1 MAGSRTPLRACFF
14 ASLLLTLLIAGQAVA
29 ASMEEDGC
37 RNERKP
43 AILVVYCTK
52 LIQSGQLAGAKLA
65 WAYVNRGWA
74 YRLQE
79 KDDLAMADFDTALN
93 LDPKDVDA
101 LYERGNVYLHRKDYG
116 KAIADYDAAIQLRPG
131 AAGLWDNRG
140 MAYHE
145 SGQYERAIKDYDEA
159 IRLNPKDYRALNN
172 RGQARRNM
180 GKYDLAIQDYDAAL
194 GLKPDYIIA
203 LINRAYAYLKS
214 GQYEQALADY
224 NSLVQ
229 KNPDDAEALNNR
241 CWTFVVMHRAREGL
255 GDCDRS
261 LSLQPK
267 AYTFDSRGFAHLQL
281 GDLAAAIA
289 DFDKAVELDPHKASS
304 LFGRGKVEEL
314 QGDKLAAARDYA
326 AARAIQSDI
335 EADLVRKH
343 VLEAQQ

>member
-145 SGQYERAIKDYDEA
+145 SGQYERAI
-159 IRLNPKDYRALNN
+159 R
-172 RGQARRNM
+172 RGDPTQS
-180 GKYDLAIQDYDAAL
+180 Q
-194 GLKPDYIIA
+194 GLSSA
-203 LINRAYAYLKS
+203 EQSRS
-214 GQYEQALADY
+214 GSSQYGQ
-224 NSLVQ
+224 V
-229 KNPDDAEALNNR
+229 
-241 CWTFVVMHRAREGL
+241 
-255 GDCDRS
+255 
-261 LSLQPK
+261 
-267 AYTFDSRGFAHLQL
+267 
-281 GDLAAAIA
+281 
-289 DFDKAVELDPHKASS
+289 
-304 LFGRGKVEEL
+304 
-314 QGDKLAAARDYA
+314 
-326 AARAIQSDI
+326 
-335 EADLVRKH
+335 
-343 VLEAQQ
+343 

>member
-101 LYERGNVYLHRKDYG
+101 LYERGTSIFTGRTTAKPSPITMQRSSCGRAPQVYG
-116 KAIADYDAAIQLRPG
+116 TTGEWPTT
-131 AAGLWDNRG
+131 NR
-140 MAYHE
+140 A
-145 SGQYERAIKDYDEA
+145 STRERSDEA

-172 RGQARRNM
+172 RGQARRHM

-267 AYTFDSRGFAHLQL
+267 AYTFDSRGFR
-281 GDLAAAIA
+281 
-289 DFDKAVELDPHKASS
+289 PSS
-304 LFGRGKVEEL
+304 ARRSCGGNRGFRQGGR
-314 QGDKLAAARDYA
+314 AR
-326 AARAIQSDI
+326 SP
-335 EADLVRKH
+335 
-343 VLEAQQ
+343 